1 MPSYPRTRAGVVVVE
16 QVVRGE
22 AHFVVKDPD
31 TKKYFRMR
39 PAEARVL
46 RAFDGSRTPAEIA
59 RALAAEGLSVS
70 EAAVERFAG
79 TCSRLGLLERTLA
92 ERSTMQLERL
102 RAERNRR
109 RSLFRGELLR
119 MRWSM
124 GDPDRWMGR
133 LMPWLAWC
141 FTPAF
146 LAGSVVAMA
155 MYVGI
160 LVSSWPAFSH
170 AVASLVSLG
179 DLTLTRAVLVWV
191 VTLTVVLLHEL
202 GHGFACKYFGGEVHE
217 LGFMLVYFQPAFY
230 CNVNDAWSFP
240 ERHARL
246 WVTAAGSWVQLLIA
260 SLAALTWW
268 VARPDTLISQAALVA
283 MVVGGMTTVL
293 ANANPLLPLDGYFAL
308 SDWLEIPNLRHR
320 AIAHFGW
327 WVRRHLTGLDAPEPP
342 ASARERR
349 VFLIYGALASVYVT
363 LVLAATAMFVIRVGW
378 RVWGLFGALMVIGV
392 IAVMSRQK
400 AMNWGRTAWKAL
412 RARLDRMRRSVP
424 GGRRGLAIAGAAAT
438 VVVLAAVIPWPIT
451 ATGVFRAASA
461 HGVVVDTPE
470 GGVVREV
477 LVREGETVGA
487 GAPLLRLSDPR
498 ALQEL
503 MADEHDV
510 DSLGDS
516 ATRALATGDAGSA
529 GQMDAAEASASTRAA
544 AARRHI
550 GALTVR
556 ALAAGEVVTPRPE
569 ALVGRHVAPGEAVL
583 ILGDPDSLELRI
595 ILRGPGAAAVQ
606 PGQTVHVVSYANVAR
621 PVEAR
626 VLTVAA
632 AGRAVPAGDVEI
644 RARLPQGDAWRLGV
658 TGEARVELAR
668 STVLGALWWSVRA
681 RLRSDLFL

>member
-59 RALAAEGLSVS
+59 HVLTAEGIAVS
-70 EAAVERFAG
+70 EAAVERFAVA
-79 TCSRLGLLERTLA
+79 CSRLGLLERTLA

-155 MYVGI
+155 MYVVI
-160 LVSSWPAFSH
+160 LVSSWPAFSQ
-170 AVASLVSLG
+170 AVSSFLSLG
-179 DLTLTRAVLVWV
+179 DLTLGRAMLVWV

-246 WVTAAGSWVQLLIA
+246 WVTAAGSWVQLLVA

-268 VARPDTLISQAALVA
+268 VARPDTLVSQAALVA
-283 MVVGGMTTVL
+283 MLVGGMTTVL
-293 ANANPLLPLDGYFAL
+293 ANANPLMPLDGYFAL
-308 SDWLEIPNLRHR
+308 SDWLEIPNLRQR

-349 VFLIYGALASVYVT
+349 VFLIYGALASMYVT
-363 LVLAATAMFVIRVGW
+363 LALAATAMFVIRVGW

-392 IAVMSRQK
+392 IAVMSRQR
-400 AMNWGRTAWKAL
+400 AVNWSRTAWKAL
-412 RARLDRMRRSVP
+412 RVRSDRMRGSVP
-424 GGRRGLAIAGAAAT
+424 RGRRGLAIAGAAVT
-438 VVVLAAVIPWPIT
+438 IVVLAAVIPWPIT

-461 HGVVVDTPE
+461 HGVVVDAPE

-477 LVREGETVGA
+477 LVHEGETVGA
-487 GAPLLRLSDPR
+487 GAPLLRLTDPR
-498 ALQEL
+498 ALEEL

-516 ATRALATGDAGSA
+516 ATRALATGDAGVA

-544 AARRHI
+544 AARRRI

-569 ALVGRHVAPGEAVL
+569 ALVGRHLSL
-583 ILGDPDSLELRI
+583 IHI
-595 ILRGPGAAAVQ
+595 
-606 PGQTVHVVSYANVAR
+606 
-621 PVEAR
+621 
-626 VLTVAA
+626 
-632 AGRAVPAGDVEI
+632 
-644 RARLPQGDAWRLGV
+644 
-658 TGEARVELAR
+658 
-668 STVLGALWWSVRA
+668 
-681 RLRSDLFL
+681 

>member
-1 MPSYPRTRAGVVVVE
+1 MPRYPRARAGVVVVE

-124 GDPDRWMGR
+124 GDPDRWMAR

-155 MYVGI
+155 MYVAI
-160 LVSSWPAFSH
+160 VVSSWSAFSH
-170 AVASLVSLG
+170 AVASFVSLS
-179 DLTLTRAVLVWV
+179 DLTLGRAVLVWV

-240 ERHARL
+240 ERRARL
-246 WVTAAGSWVQLLIA
+246 WVTAAGSWVQVLIA
-260 SLAALTWW
+260 LLAALTWW

-308 SDWLEIPNLRHR
+308 SDWLEIPNLRQR

-327 WVRRHLTGLDAPEPP
+327 WVQRQLTGLDAPEPP
-342 ASARERR
+342 ASARERQ
-349 VFLIYGALASVYVT
+349 VFLIYGALATAYVS
-363 LVLAATAMFVIRVGW
+363 LVLTATAMFVVRVGW

-400 AMNWGRTAWKAL
+400 AVNWSRAAWKAL
-412 RARLDRMRRSVP
+412 RARSDRVRRLAP
-424 GGRRGLAIAGAAAT
+424 RGRRRLVIAGAAAT
-438 VVVLAAVIPWPIT
+438 LVVLLAVIPWPIT

-461 HGVVVDTPE
+461 HGVVVDAPE
-470 GGVVREV
+470 GGIVREM

-498 ALQEL
+498 AMQEL
-503 MADEHDV
+503 VADEHDV

-516 ATRALATGDAGSA
+516 ATRALATGNAGAA
-529 GQMDAAEASASTRAA
+529 GEMDAAGASASTRAA

-550 GALTVR
+550 DALTVR

-569 ALVGRHVAPGEAVL
+569 ALVGRRVAPGEAVL
-583 ILGDPDSLELRI
+583 MLGDPDSLELRI
-595 ILRGPGAAAVQ
+595 TLTGPGAGAVQ

-621 PVEAR
+621 PVQTR

-632 AGRAVPAGDVEI
+632 AGRATSNGDVEI

-668 STVLGALWWSVRA
+668 STVLGALWWSLRA

>member
-59 RALAAEGLSVS
+59 HVLTAEGIAVS
-70 EAAVERFAG
+70 EAAVERFAVA
-79 TCSRLGLLERTLA
+79 CSRLGLLERTLA

-155 MYVGI
+155 MYVVI
-160 LVSSWPAFSH
+160 LVSSWPAFSQ
-170 AVASLVSLG
+170 AVSSFLSLG
-179 DLTLTRAVLVWV
+179 DLTLGRAMLVWV

-246 WVTAAGSWVQLLIA
+246 WVTAAGSWVQLLVA

-268 VARPDTLISQAALVA
+268 VARPDTLVSQAALVA
-283 MVVGGMTTVL
+283 MLVGGMTTVL
-293 ANANPLLPLDGYFAL
+293 ANANPLMPLDGYFAL
-308 SDWLEIPNLRHR
+308 SDWLEIPNLRQR

-349 VFLIYGALASVYVT
+349 VFLIYGALASMYVT
-363 LVLAATAMFVIRVGW
+363 LALAATAMFVIRVGW

-392 IAVMSRQK
+392 IAVMSRQR
-400 AMNWGRTAWKAL
+400 AVNWSRTAWKAL
-412 RARLDRMRRSVP
+412 RVRSDRMRGSVP
-424 GGRRGLAIAGAAAT
+424 RGRRGLAIAGAAVT
-438 VVVLAAVIPWPIT
+438 IVVLAAVIPWPIT

-461 HGVVVDTPE
+461 HGVVVDAPE

-477 LVREGETVGA
+477 LVHEGETVGA
-487 GAPLLRLSDPR
+487 GAPLLRLTDPR
-498 ALQEL
+498 ALEEL

-516 ATRALATGDAGSA
+516 ATRALATGDAGVA

-544 AARRHI
+544 AARRRI

-569 ALVGRHVAPGEAVL
+569 ALVGRQVVTGGAVH

-595 ILRGPGAAAVQ
+595 ILTGPGAAAVQ

-681 RLRSDLFL
+681 RVRSDLFL